1 MSSGPDASSLV
12 KWSAELSWEGGPAG
26 SLESLAAM
34 PGGAGGAGGAGD
46 ARTTLEGTPSKRRGS
61 GSATS

>member
-34 PGGAGGAGGAGD
+34 PGGAGGAGD

>member
-12 KWSAELSWEGGPAG
+12 KWSTEPNWEGGPAG

-34 PGGAGGAGGAGD
+34 PGDAGD
-46 ARTTLEGTPSKRRGS
+46 ARTTLGGTPSKRRGS